1 MSVHKVALQKKKGL
15 LHLLIYFRRQ
25 RLNSVQIMTKKWLK
39 TEEKKSKVCIYLLS
53 WIEAQNVNLPELETG
68 RDITR
73 CHGDDASTLCR
84 GSCHC
89 FGEAL
94 AVDTPIGANSRL
106 FQQLVHC
113 EQEDESASE
122 TGSDKNIQVLLLSP
136 GVLFFHLY
144 RPAQLCDTVH
154 TNANANES

>member
-1 MSVHKVALQKKKGL
+1 MSVHKVVLQKKKGL

-25 RLNSVQIMTKKWLK
+25 HLNSVQIMTKKWLK
-39 TEEKKSKVCIYLLS
+39 TERKSKVCIHLLS

-73 CHGDDASTLCR
+73 CHGDDASTICR

-113 EQEDESASE
+113 EEEDESASE
-122 TGSDKNIQVLLLSP
+122 TGSDKNIQVLLLSQ

-144 RPAQLCDTVH
+144 RPALLCDTVH
-154 TNANANES
+154 ANANANESW

>member
-1 MSVHKVALQKKKGL
+1 MVKNRK
-15 LHLLIYFRRQ
+15 
-25 RLNSVQIMTKKWLK
+25 
-39 TEEKKSKVCIYLLS
+39 KKSKVCIYLLS

-144 RPAQLCDTVH
+144 RPALLCDTVH
-154 TNANANES
+154 ANANANES